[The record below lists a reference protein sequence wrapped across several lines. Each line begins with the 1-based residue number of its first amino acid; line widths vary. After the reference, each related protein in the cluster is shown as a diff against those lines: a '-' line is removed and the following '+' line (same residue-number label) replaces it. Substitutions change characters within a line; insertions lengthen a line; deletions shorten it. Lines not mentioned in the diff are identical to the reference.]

1 MHASNLR
8 RDSPVC
14 FGKRTSHGND
24 RRRFGVDY
32 QSQAR
37 FTGLL
42 RQANEP
48 RRGSPSTS
56 VENEPRFN
64 CRFGDDRITD
74 STDASASTESSRQP
88 ARASAQTNRLRRDSP
103 VCFGKRTSHGNDRRR
118 FGADYQSQARFT
130 GLLRQANEPRRGSP
144 STSVENEPRFNCR
157 FGDDRITDSTDA
169 SASTESSRQPA
180 RASAQTNRLRR
191 DSPVCFG
198 SQTSHR
204 KRRRALRCT
213 TRGSRRS
220 SPSTSVVKELR
231 FYIPARAVTRRT

>member
-1 MHASNLR
+1 MHVPNLR

-14 FGKRTSHGND
+14 FGRRTSHGND
-24 RRRFGVDY
+24 RWRFGADS

-74 STDASASTESSRQP
+74 STDVSASTESSRQP
-88 ARASAQTNRLRRDSP
+88 ARASAQTN
-103 VCFGKRTSHGNDRRR
+103 C
-118 FGADYQSQARFT
+118 
-130 GLLRQANEPRRGSP
+130 
-144 STSVENEPRFNCR
+144 
-157 FGDDRITDSTDA
+157 
-169 SASTESSRQPA
+169 
-180 RASAQTNRLRR
+180 LRR

-204 KRRRALRCT
+204 KRRCALRCT
-213 TRGSRRS
+213 ARGSRKS
-220 SPSTSVVKELR
+220 PPSTSVVKGLR
-231 FYIPARAVTRRT
+231 IYIPARAVTRRMQG